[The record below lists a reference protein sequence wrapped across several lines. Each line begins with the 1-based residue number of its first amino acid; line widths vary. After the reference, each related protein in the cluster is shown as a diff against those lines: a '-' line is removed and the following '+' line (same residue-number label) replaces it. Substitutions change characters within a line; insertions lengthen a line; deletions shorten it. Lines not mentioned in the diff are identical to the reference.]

1 MPRLSFLDIVLALV
15 VTAAGAALSYGVMGG
30 VPLIGIDDAAITRSY
45 AENIAAGHGYVY
57 NIGGERVEGAT
68 SMLWTLV
75 LTAAYMAGPA
85 PEPLI
90 VAICFAITFWAVTVT
105 LSLTRALAALIGAAQ
120 RGAVLVASALLL
132 ALPGYFLWSIW
143 TMMET
148 ALWSALLIWLVL
160 ALVRRAAGARAL
172 LSLGMIVPAMLL
184 PLTRPEGV
192 AVALGLLA
200 LAALLS
206 RQCRRAALGGAALAL
221 LSFGGL
227 TAFRVQY
234 FGVPWPNTFYA
245 KVSSDIMQGL
255 VDGLKYMV
263 SFLLQAPFAEVMVLL
278 WAGAALW
285 GLTQLRAR
293 PALGAALILPAAAIF
308 GVLGTYAGLGGDHFA
323 LWRFYQPMTPLL
335 PVAVALACVSLLP
348 RLTSWADIGPG
359 ARGLVG
365 AGCLAVI
372 YAATWMHAHQ
382 NRFEMKAEF
391 TLVSRG
397 LAFGAALN
405 AVEPR
410 PVLGVGPAG
419 GIALAYDGPI
429 RDLLGLNWAEMA
441 RANPI
446 KIGKRNHASFD
457 SEVFWR
463 HQPDLVAAFE
473 RRCGAGEDEGAPLIS
488 LGSDYAQRFDTPKFR
503 ESYAPVLLRGEGGC
517 WPGFATRAWL
527 ERTQDPQI
535 VEIDWARV
543 QFVN

>member
-1 MPRLSFLDIVLALV
+1 MPRLSVLDMALALI
-15 VTAAGAALSYGVMGG
+15 VTALGAVLSYGLMGG

-45 AENIAAGHGYVY
+45 AENIAGGHGYVY

-75 LTAAYMAGPA
+75 LTLAYMAGPP
-85 PEPLI
+85 PEHLI
-90 VAICFAITFWAVTVT
+90 IGICFAITVWAVMVT
-105 LSLTRALAALIGAAQ
+105 LSLTRALAALIGAPQ

-132 ALPGYFLWSIW
+132 ALPGYFLWTIW
-143 TMMET
+143 TMMES

-160 ALVRRAAGARAL
+160 ALVRRIAGAK
-172 LSLGMIVPAMLL
+172 SLVGLGIIVPAALL

-192 AVALGLLA
+192 AVAVGLLA

-206 RQCRRAALGGAALAL
+206 RYCRRAALGGIALAL
-221 LSFGGL
+221 ISFGAL
-227 TAFRVQY
+227 TAFRMQY

-245 KVSSDIMQGL
+245 KVSSDVVQGL

-263 SFLLQAPFAEVMVLL
+263 GFLLQAPFAEVMVLL

-285 GLTQLRAR
+285 GLSRLGSNPIR
-293 PALGAALILPAAAIF
+293 GAALILPAAAVF

-335 PVAVALACVSLLP
+335 PVAVALATVSLLP
-348 RLTSWADIGPG
+348 RLVSWADIGV
-359 ARGLVG
+359 ASRVFVG

-372 YAATWMHAHQ
+372 YGTAWIHFHQ
-382 NRFEMKAEF
+382 SRFDMKAEF

-397 LAFGAALN
+397 LEFGKALN
-405 AVEPR
+405 AVEPQ
-410 PVLGVGPAG
+410 PVVGVGPAG
-419 GIALAYDGPI
+419 GIALAYDGTI

-463 HQPDLVAAFE
+463 HQPDIVAAFE
-473 RRCGAGEDEGAPLIS
+473 RRCDTGEEAPLIS
-488 LGSDYAQRFDTPKFR
+488 LGSDYALRFDNQRFRDI
-503 ESYAPVLLRGEGGC
+503 YAPILLRTETGC
-517 WPGFATRAWL
+517 WPGFAKRTWL
-527 ERTQDPQI
+527 ESTQDTRL

-543 QFVN
+543 QFMN